1 MTVLQNAVLRK
12 SQLVFGAVAGI
23 QELKSKRL
31 QKKCRALAEREKPF
45 RIMEFTNFLNCG
57 QHHLFVLRNVEGE
70 IPHTGMLPDVKAFS
84 GGVITGKRFIGLMV
98 VDRVEEKILVY
109 QYARS
114 NWTDRKFEE
123 NIRISYDSPVFALK
137 HFTKVNIWFWQ
148 RELHILLNKTRCR

>member
-1 MTVLQNAVLRK
+1 MTVLQNAALRK
-12 SQLVFGAVAGI
+12 TQLVFGAVAGI

-57 QHHLFVLRNVEGE
+57 QHHLFVLRKMEVN
-70 IPHTGMLPDVKAFS
+70 ILNTGMPDEKAFA

-123 NIRISYDSPVFALK
+123 NIRISYDSPVYALK

-148 RELHILLNKTRCR
+148 RELHILLNKTKGI

>member
-1 MTVLQNAVLRK
+1 MTVLQNAALRK
-12 SQLVFGAVAGI
+12 TQLVFGAVAGI

-84 GGVITGKRFIGLMV
+84 GGVITGKRFIGLIV

-109 QYARS
+109 QYTHS

>member
-1 MTVLQNAVLRK
+1 MTVLQNAALRK
-12 SQLVFGAVAGI
+12 TQLVFGAVAGI

-84 GGVITGKRFIGLMV
+84 GRVITGKRFIGLIV

-109 QYARS
+109 QYAHS

>member
-1 MTVLQNAVLRK
+1 MTVLQNAALRK
-12 SQLVFGAVAGI
+12 TQLVFGAVAGI

-84 GGVITGKRFIGLMV
+84 GGVITGKRFIGLIV

-109 QYARS
+109 QYAHS

>member
-1 MTVLQNAVLRK
+1 MTVLQNAALRK
-12 SQLVFGAVAGI
+12 TQLVFGAVAGI

-84 GGVITGKRFIGLMV
+84 GGVITGKRFIGLIV

>member
-1 MTVLQNAVLRK
+1 MTVVQNAVLRK
-12 SQLVFGAVAGI
+12 TQLVFGAVAGI

-57 QHHLFVLRNVEGE
+57 QHRLFVLRNVEGE
-70 IPHTGMLPDVKAFS
+70 IPHTGILPDVKAFS
-84 GGVITGKRFIGLMV
+84 GGVITGKRFIGLIV

>member
-1 MTVLQNAVLRK
+1 MTILQNVVLRK

-31 QKKCRALAEREKPF
+31 QKKCRALAERENPL

-57 QHHLFVLRNVEGE
+57 HHHLFVLQKVEGN
-70 IPHTGMLPDVKAFS
+70 IPHTAMPDAKAFT

-123 NIRISYDSPVFALK
+123 HIRISYDSPVYALK

-148 RELHILLNKTRCR
+148 RELHILLNKTKGR

>member
-23 QELKSKRL
+23 QELTSKRL

-84 GGVITGKRFIGLMV
+84 GGVITGKRFIGLIV

-109 QYARS
+109 QYTHS

-123 NIRISYDSPVFALK
+123 NIRISYDSPVYALK

-148 RELHILLNKTRCR
+148 RELHILLNKTKGR

>member
-23 QELKSKRL
+23 QELTSKRL
-31 QKKCRALAEREKPF
+31 QKKCRVLAERENPF

-57 QHHLFVLRNVEGE
+57 QHHLFVLQKVEGN
-70 IPHTGMLPDVKAFS
+70 IPHTAMPDAKAFA

-123 NIRISYDSPVFALK
+123 NIRISYDSPVYALK

-148 RELHILLNKTRCR
+148 KELHILLNKTKGR

>member
-1 MTVLQNAVLRK
+1 MTVLQNAALRK
-12 SQLVFGAVAGI
+12 TQLVFGAVDGI

-84 GGVITGKRFIGLMV
+84 GGVITGKRFIGLIV

-109 QYARS
+109 QYAHS

>member
-84 GGVITGKRFIGLMV
+84 GGVITGKRFIGLIV

-109 QYARS
+109 QYAHS

-123 NIRISYDSPVFALK
+123 NIRISYDSPVYALK

-148 RELHILLNKTRCR
+148 RELHILLNKTKGR

>member
-23 QELKSKRL
+23 QELTSKRL
-31 QKKCRALAEREKPF
+31 QKKCRVLAERENPF

-57 QHHLFVLRNVEGE
+57 QHHLFVLQKVEGN
-70 IPHTGMLPDVKAFS
+70 
-84 GGVITGKRFIGLMV
+84 
-98 VDRVEEKILVY
+98 ILVY

-123 NIRISYDSPVFALK
+123 NIRISYDSPVYALK

-148 RELHILLNKTRCR
+148 RELHILLNKTKGR